1 MLVDTTIQVAI
12 ANLAVEVTW
21 EALQSRGWDELRL
34 VALQREWQA
43 VDLTTRFTR
52 AFEMERASAIGWYDY
67 ARTNRSKGNNTLEEG
82 WGLIF
87 GDGDELRFLQTMQPI
102 IEGAHLASARGNYH
116 TIRVAFAEA
125 MREIQSKETTFNK
138 LRFPTVYITLPN
150 WQGSITSLLRY
161 ETQRQ
166 MCLTAIALKR
176 HELKHGKLP
185 ANLAALTPEFLPSQ
199 PIDHLSGQPLTFQ
212 RLSDHRFA
220 LRSAGDNERD
230 DGGTGDDLVWPV
242 PELSTDSLPSSRQ

>member
-1 MLVDTTIQVAI
+1 MLVDTIIQVAI

-21 EALQSRGWDELRL
+21 EALQSRGWDESRL
-34 VALQREWQA
+34 VGLQREWQKVELA
-43 VDLTTRFTR
+43 PRFTR

-67 ARTNRSKGNNTLEEG
+67 ARTNRSKGNNILEEG

-102 IEGAHLASARGNYH
+102 IEGARLASARGNYH
-116 TIRVAFAEA
+116 TIRIAFSGA
-125 MREIQSKETTFNK
+125 MREIQSRDTTLDK
-138 LRFPTVYITLPN
+138 LRFPMVYMVLPN
-150 WQGSITSLLRY
+150 WQGSVNSLLRY

-166 MCLTAIALKR
+166 MCLAAIALKR
-176 HELKHGKLP
+176 HELKHRKLP
-185 ANLAALTPEFLPSQ
+185 ANLAALTPDFLPFQ
-199 PIDHLSGQPLTFQ
+199 PIDHLNGQPLTYQ

-230 DGGTGDDLVWPV
+230 DGGADDDLVWPEA
-242 PELSTDSLPSSRQ
+242 ELSTDSLPSSRQ